1 MSHLDSQRKLLEKSM
16 LAYSEKMKDII
27 TSRANELFRE
37 IRTRNSSRDDRIV
50 KSPTASLKSYNSMP
64 VKLIT
69 KKHSENRSLKG
80 FSQVHVYSPI
90 AERSA
95 ECTPVSRSHT
105 FHFADKNFT
114 KPVKHSKR
122 TNGTKDTDSCSVH
135 TEQGTTWS
143 EKNSKVKA
151 IPRVVVTNSIP
162 WLKND
167 QYDSAYSSASEELD
181 RDFSD
186 TASNASDRTSTSAY
200 VKQNILTVPVVHVR
214 KNRKNRRK
222 GKGNTTNDRK
232 VTATHINNAESSIV
246 LNT

>member
-1 MSHLDSQRKLLEKSM
+1 M

-27 TSRANELFRE
+27 TSRANQLFRE

-50 KSPTASLKSYNSMP
+50 KSPTASLKSYSSLP

-69 KKHSENRSLKG
+69 KKHTENRSLRG
-80 FSQVHVYSPI
+80 FPQVHVYSPI
-90 AERSA
+90 AERST

-105 FHFADKNFT
+105 FHFADKNFV
-114 KPVKHSKR
+114 KPMKHLKSKS
-122 TNGTKDTDSCSVH
+122 TIETKDTDTCSVH
-135 TEQGTTWS
+135 TEQGTIL
-143 EKNSKVKA
+143 NSKVKA
-151 IPRVVVTNSIP
+151 IPRVVVTNALP
-162 WLKND
+162 WLNND

-186 TASNASDRTSTSAY
+186 TASDASDRTSTSTY

-222 GKGNTTNDRK
+222 GKKNTSNTRK
-232 VTATHINNAESSIV
+232 VTAPHKNNAESSIL